1 MSNQTIKENKVS
13 KVELRCLF
21 GCLFDFSGSALHN
34 GHDTIIAHVAS
45 KLQTSL
51 KPVVPMPAKRD
62 HRQRARRSN
71 NPGYKVRVQGALEHV
86 ASGKY
91 RSD

>member
-1 MSNQTIKENKVS
+1 
-13 KVELRCLF
+13 
-21 GCLFDFSGSALHN
+21 
-34 GHDTIIAHVAS
+34 
-45 KLQTSL
+45 
-51 KPVVPMPAKRD
+51 MPAERR

-91 RSD
+91 MSLREAAREEGLVVYTTK